1 MPNVFKVKF
10 HPKVKKLRPWVFI
23 ATYNA
28 CSKKSSSLRVKKFPY
43 RPQLSL
49 HAHRSSKTDF
59 KFSYSHLVWKSYEA
73 MKVRRLRNSLRKKKT
88 KTQKVTHRMLLSM
101 GVKDRCTW
109 SPTVVMAWQKS
120 LRRWNVERVWSWER
134 GGVLIECR
142 VALVQ
147 TLLGVKFCF
156 ISSATH
162 TRARHTHI
170 IEPHSFRR
178 THAHWHTMRV
188 RDSGHTRFATS
199 WVKLVRIFDWR
210 ISGTSLTII
219 GPCCF
224 VSSPCSLAIFAK
236 CWKREDGGKNLGE
249 NKDVNE
255 KRRRASS
262 C

>member
-1 MPNVFKVKF
+1 M
-10 HPKVKKLRPWVFI
+10 
-23 ATYNA
+23 
-28 CSKKSSSLRVKKFPY
+28 
-43 RPQLSL
+43 
-49 HAHRSSKTDF
+49 
-59 KFSYSHLVWKSYEA
+59 
-73 MKVRRLRNSLRKKKT
+73 
-88 KTQKVTHRMLLSM
+88 
-101 GVKDRCTW
+101 
-109 SPTVVMAWQKS
+109 
-120 LRRWNVERVWSWER
+120 
-134 GGVLIECR
+134 LIECR

-210 ISGTSLTII
+210 IAGTSLTII

-224 VSSPCSLAIFAK
+224 VSSPCSLDIFAK

-262 C
+262 CWHLDLKTYWYFLRLEKVMEAINKRFNFVIKSVRTCRGSKKNRNWARELTGEIRITAGSLLEAKDWEDTL